1 MIFDCQREGERGRL
15 GESDRLIWIP
25 VVPVAS
31 RRSMRKNLRVRI
43 GTWSKWIVDSKNSH
57 LSQSPQSQDNGRRN
71 SPPNARVSRA
81 GNMVFDGQ
89 GHVR

>member
-43 GTWSKWIVDSKNSH
+43 GT
-57 LSQSPQSQDNGRRN
+57 
-71 SPPNARVSRA
+71 
-81 GNMVFDGQ
+81 
-89 GHVR
+89 